1 VSSETAKVWAVGCRK
16 MLIIPS
22 ATAFRHLKSKCSQKQ
37 DKVSLSGNSIKKPD
51 ITAENRMESVQG
63 V

>member
-1 VSSETAKVWAVGCRK
+1 